1 MFFPVVISLSLSFFS
16 SIMRRVQKLV
26 PRTNFIV
33 LIQSSKSVL
42 TISYLT
48 AKNAAVLSLACR
60 AETNSIVAGT
70 EFVSSQAAVVF
81 W

>member
-1 MFFPVVISLSLSFFS
+1 MLFPVVISLSLSFFS

-26 PRTNFIV
+26 PRAN
-33 LIQSSKSVL
+33 LIQSSKSML

-70 EFVSSQAAVVF
+70 ELVSSQAAVVF

>member
-1 MFFPVVISLSLSFFS
+1 LFHEPISEFYSNL
-16 SIMRRVQKLV
+16 
-26 PRTNFIV
+26 PRASNDSYV
-33 LIQSSKSVL
+33 SL

-60 AETNSIVAGT
+60 AETNTIVAGT
-70 EFVSSQAAVVF
+70 ELASSQAAVVF